1 MANKFT
7 VQWTEQALDS
17 LEDTLSKIIKKW
29 NYQIAKEF
37 DDEVERM
44 ITRLENNSKLC
55 PPSKK
60 KKIRKCVVHK
70 NTSLVYRIKKSNIE
84 LITFVDNRTEH
95 EY

>member
-1 MANKFT
+1 MAKKLT

-37 DDEVERM
+37 DNEVEKM
-44 ITRLENNSKLC
+44 ILRLENNSKLC

-60 KKIRKCVVHK
+60 KKIRKCVIHK
-70 NTSLVYRIKKSNIE
+70 NTSLVYRIKNSNIE